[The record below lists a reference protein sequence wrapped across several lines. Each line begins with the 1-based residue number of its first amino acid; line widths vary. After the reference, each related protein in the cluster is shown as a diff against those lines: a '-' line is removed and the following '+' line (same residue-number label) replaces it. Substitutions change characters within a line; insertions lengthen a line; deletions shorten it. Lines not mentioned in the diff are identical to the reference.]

1 MIPPR
6 KIIYQNDT
14 YQISYSLVFLFNISN
29 LYSGNVFCFRVS
41 ANLIRSVKNWCCC
54 GFCCIILY
62 IFKWLIDEWVKLWS
76 NSGTNYDDLLLG
88 SKIHQR
94 FEIFLKDQNLIQ
106 LFYGFLKEYHFYSA
120 LKPFL
125 FHKKW
130 KEKKKHIKKK
140 FSPFYY
146 ISLLAFLFKRHVSR
160 IELWT
165 L

>member
-76 NSGTNYDDLLLG
+76 NSETDYDDLLLG

-94 FEIFLKDQNLIQ
+94 FEIFFERSKFNPIILWLLKRI
-106 LFYGFLKEYHFYSA
+106 S
-120 LKPFL
+120 FL
-125 FHKKW
+125 FCSETLPLPQEMKG
-130 KEKKKHIKKK
+130 KKKTYQKK
-140 FSPFYY
+140 
-146 ISLLAFLFKRHVSR
+146 V
-160 IELWT
+160 
-165 L
+165 

>member
-1 MIPPR
+1 MNGLNCDRIR
-6 KIIYQNDT
+6 KQIMTIYFWGLKS
-14 YQISYSLVFLFNISN
+14 I
-29 LYSGNVFCFRVS
+29 
-41 ANLIRSVKNWCCC
+41 K
-54 GFCCIILY
+54 
-62 IFKWLIDEWVKLWS
+62 
-76 NSGTNYDDLLLG
+76 DL
-88 SKIHQR
+88 K
-94 FEIFLKDQNLIQ
+94 FFLKDQNLIQ

-165 L
+165 LFKGKRVVFIWTFWHPSFTYLMEIKSTYPKFYCWIKDSLF

>member
-76 NSGTNYDDLLLG
+76 NSETDYDDLLLG

-94 FEIFLKDQNLIQ
+94 FEIFFERSKFNPIILWLLKRI
-106 LFYGFLKEYHFYSA
+106 S
-120 LKPFL
+120 FL
-125 FHKKW
+125 FCSETLPLPQEMKGKKTYQ
-130 KEKKKHIKKK
+130 KK
-140 FSPFYY
+140 
-146 ISLLAFLFKRHVSR
+146 V
-160 IELWT
+160 
-165 L
+165 